1 MKDWKAV
8 FDEERACVIVP
19 TYNNERTIVDVL
31 QRIQAFTHNI
41 IVVNDGSTSDTMA
54 VLTASFQ
61 DELPEIVDYTPNR
74 GKGYALMRGFRQ
86 ALDLGYKY
94 TITIDSD
101 GQHFPEDIPVLLEA
115 FQQHKGSLIVGSRNL
130 TADNMPS
137 KNTFANKFSNFWF
150 RLQTGIPLEDTQSG
164 YRLYPLEAINIRWPI
179 TPRYEAELELLVFSA
194 WRGVPV
200 VSVPVRVYY
209 PPEGERVSH
218 FRPFWDFFRISVL
231 NSVLTFGALFY
242 YLPVKIWRIVKS
254 KIGKRIFSPF

>member
-1 MKDWKAV
+1 MKDWQTV

-31 QRIQAFTHNI
+31 RRIRAYTPNI
-41 IVVNDGSTSDTMA
+41 IVVNDGSTPATMEVISA
-54 VLTASFQ
+54 AFDVTEIP
-61 DELPEIVDYTPNR
+61 DIVDYTPNR
-74 GKGYALMRGFRQ
+74 GKGYALMQGFRR
-86 ALDLGYKY
+86 ALELGYRY
-94 TITIDSD
+94 AVTIDSD
-101 GQHFPEDIPVLLEA
+101 GQHFPEDIPSVMDCHLAHKEA
-115 FQQHKGSLIVGSRNL
+115 LVVGSRNL

-164 YRLYPLEAINIRWPI
+164 YRIYPLERLNLRWPI

-200 VSVPVRVYY
+200 TSVPVRVYY

-242 YLPVKIWRIVKS
+242 YLPVRMCR
-254 KIGKRIFSPF
+254 KRR

>member
-1 MKDWKAV
+1 MKDWQTV

-31 QRIQAFTHNI
+31 RRIRAYTCNI
-41 IVVNDGSTSDTMA
+41 IVVNDGSTPETLSVIHA
-54 VLTASFQ
+54 AFSSE
-61 DELPEIVDYTPNR
+61 ELPDIVDYTPNR
-74 GKGYALMRGFRQ
+74 GKGYALMQGFRS
-86 ALDLGYKY
+86 ALELGYRY
-94 TITIDSD
+94 AVTIDSD
-101 GQHFPEDIPVLLEA
+101 GQHFPEDIPDVMNCHLANKEA
-115 FQQHKGSLIVGSRNL
+115 LVVGSRNL

-150 RLQTGIPLEDTQSG
+150 HFQTGIQLEDTQSG
-164 YRLYPLEAINIRWPI
+164 FRLYPLENINLHWPI

-218 FRPFWDFFRISVL
+218 FRPFWDFFRISIL
-231 NSVLTFGALFY
+231 NSFLTIAALLFFRP
-242 YLPVKIWRIVKS
+242 LLALRKIFNR
-254 KIGKRIFSPF
+254 

>member
-31 QRIQAFTHNI
+31 QRIRAYTHNV
-41 IVVNDGSTSDTMA
+41 IVVNDGSTPETMA
-54 VLTASFQ
+54 ALTAAFDAS
-61 DELPEIVDYTPNR
+61 ELPDIVNYTPNR
-74 GKGYALMRGFRQ
+74 GKGYALMQGFRR
-86 ALDLGYKY
+86 ALELGCRYAV
-94 TITIDSD
+94 TIDSD
-101 GQHFPEDIPVLLEA
+101 GQHFPEDIPVVMDCHLANKDALV
-115 FQQHKGSLIVGSRNL
+115 VGFRNL

-164 YRLYPLEAINIRWPI
+164 YRLYPLEQLNLRWPI
-179 TPRYEAELELLVFSA
+179 TPRYEAELELLVYAA

-231 NSVLTFGALFY
+231 NTVLTFGALLY
-242 YLPVKIWRIVKS
+242 YLPVKLWRRLT
-254 KIGKRIFSPF
+254 KRRAG

>member
-1 MKDWKAV
+1 M
-8 FDEERACVIVP
+8 IVP

-31 QRIQAFTHNI
+31 RRIRAYTRNI
-41 IVVNDGSTSDTMA
+41 IVVNDGSTPATMEVISA
-54 VLTASFQ
+54 AFDVS
-61 DELPEIVDYTPNR
+61 EMPEIVDYTPNR
-74 GKGYALMRGFRQ
+74 GKGYALMQGFRR
-86 ALDLGYKY
+86 ALELGYRY
-94 TITIDSD
+94 AVTIDSD
-101 GQHFPEDIPVLLEA
+101 GQHFPEDIPIVMDCHLANKDALV
-115 FQQHKGSLIVGSRNL
+115 VGSRNL

-164 YRLYPLEAINIRWPI
+164 YRLYPLERLNLRWPI
-179 TPRYEAELELLVFSA
+179 TPRYEAELELLVFAA

-231 NSVLTFGALFY
+231 NSVLTFGALIY
-242 YLPVKIWRIVKS
+242 YLPVKLCR
-254 KIGKRIFSPF
+254 RRR

>member
-1 MKDWKAV
+1 MKDWQAV
-8 FDEERACVIVP
+8 FDEERVCVIVP

-31 QRIQAFTHNI
+31 RRIRAYTRNI
-41 IVVNDGSTSDTMA
+41 IVVNDGSTPATMEA
-54 VLTASFQ
+54 VTSAFEVS
-61 DELPEIVDYTPNR
+61 ELPDIVDYTPNR
-74 GKGYALMRGFRQ
+74 GKGYALMQGFRR
-86 ALDLGYKY
+86 ALGAGYRY
-94 TITIDSD
+94 AVTIDSD
-101 GQHFPEDIPVLLEA
+101 GQHYPEDIPVVMDCHLADNEA
-115 FQQHKGSLIVGSRNL
+115 LVVGSRNL

-150 RLQTGIPLEDTQSG
+150 HLQTGIPLEDTQSG
-164 YRLYPLEAINIRWPI
+164 YRLYPLETISLRWPI

-231 NSVLTFGALFY
+231 NSVLTIAALLFFRP
-242 YLPVKIWRIVKS
+242 LLFFRDRSRHS
-254 KIGKRIFSPF
+254 K

>member
-1 MKDWKAV
+1 MTEWQKV
-8 FDEERACVIVP
+8 FDEERICVIVP
-19 TYNNERTIVDVL
+19 TYNNEKTIVDVL
-31 QRIQAFTHNI
+31 RRIQAYTHNI
-41 IVVNDGSTSDTMA
+41 IVVNDGSTPETMET
-54 VLTASFQ
+54 LTVAFDAS
-61 DELPEIVDYTPNR
+61 ELPEIVDYTPNR
-74 GKGYALMRGFRQ
+74 GKGYALMRGFRR
-86 ALDLGYKY
+86 ALELGYRHAV
-94 TITIDSD
+94 TIDSD
-101 GQHFPEDIPVLLEA
+101 GQHFPEDIPA
-115 FQQHKGSLIVGSRNL
+115 IMDCHSANKGALVVGSRNL

-164 YRLYPLEAINIRWPI
+164 YRLYPLEAINLRWPI

-231 NSVLTFGALFY
+231 NSILTFGALSY
-242 YLPVKIWRIVKS
+242 YLPVRLWRRLF
-254 KIGKRIFSPF
+254 GKVRIKK

>member
-1 MKDWKAV
+1 MKDWQTV

-31 QRIQAFTHNI
+31 RRIGAYTRNI
-41 IVVNDGSTSDTMA
+41 IVVNDGSTPATMEVISA
-54 VLTASFQ
+54 AFDVS
-61 DELPEIVDYTPNR
+61 EMPEIVDYTPNR
-74 GKGYALMRGFRQ
+74 GKGYALMQGFRR
-86 ALDLGYKY
+86 ALELGYRY
-94 TITIDSD
+94 AVTIDSD
-101 GQHFPEDIPVLLEA
+101 GQHFPEDIPIVMDCHLANKDALV
-115 FQQHKGSLIVGSRNL
+115 VGSRNL

-164 YRLYPLEAINIRWPI
+164 YRLYPLERLNLRWPI
-179 TPRYEAELELLVFSA
+179 TPRYEAELELLVFAA

-231 NSVLTFGALFY
+231 NSVLTFGALLY
-242 YLPVKIWRIVKS
+242 YLPVKLCR
-254 KIGKRIFSPF
+254 RRR

>member
-1 MKDWKAV
+1 MEWRKV
-8 FDEERACVIVP
+8 FDEESVCVIVP

-31 QRIQAFTHNI
+31 RRIQAYSRNI
-41 IVVNDGSTSDTMA
+41 IVVNDGSTPATMEA
-54 VLTASFQ
+54 ITASF
-61 DELPEIVDYTPNR
+61 DASELPEIVDYTPNR
-74 GKGYALMRGFRQ
+74 GKGYALMQGFRR
-86 ALDLGYKY
+86 ALELGYKY
-94 TITIDSD
+94 AITIDSD
-101 GQHFPEDIPVLLEA
+101 GQHFPEDIPVLMDCFL
-115 FQQHKGSLIVGSRNL
+115 QRMGSLIVGSRNL

-164 YRLYPLEAINIRWPI
+164 YRLYPLEAINLRWPI

-200 VSVPVRVYY
+200 TSVPVRVYY

-231 NSVLTFGALFY
+231 NTALTFGALFY
-242 YLPVKIWRIVKS
+242 YLPVRILRKL
-254 KIGKRIFSPF
+254 RIKN

>member
-1 MKDWKAV
+1 MKDWAAV

-31 QRIQAFTHNI
+31 RRIRAYTRNV
-41 IVVNDGSTSDTMA
+41 IVVNDGSTPATMQA
-54 VLTASFQ
+54 ISATFDAS
-61 DELPEIVDYTPNR
+61 EMPEIVDYSPNR
-74 GKGYALMRGFRQ
+74 GKGYALMQGFSR
-86 ALDLGYKY
+86 ALELGYCY
-94 TITIDSD
+94 AVTIDSD
-101 GQHFPEDIPVLLEA
+101 GQHFPEDIPTVMDCHLANKEA
-115 FQQHKGSLIVGSRNL
+115 VVVGSRNL

-150 RLQTGIPLEDTQSG
+150 HLQTGIRLEDTQSG
-164 YRLYPLEAINIRWPI
+164 YRLYPLEQINLKWPI

-200 VSVPVRVYY
+200 TSVPVRVYY

-231 NSVLTFGALFY
+231 NSVLTFGALLY
-242 YLPVKIWRIVKS
+242 YLPVRLV
-254 KIGKRIFSPF
+254 RRCATMRR